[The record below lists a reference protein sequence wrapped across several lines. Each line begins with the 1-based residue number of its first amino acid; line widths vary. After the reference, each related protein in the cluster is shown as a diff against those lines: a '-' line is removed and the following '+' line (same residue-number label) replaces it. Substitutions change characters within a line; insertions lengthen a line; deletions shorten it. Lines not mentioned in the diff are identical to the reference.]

1 MNMKIGMS
9 ANQPL
14 INALHLMGRIW
25 SAPVFSER
33 KLDVEFGIY
42 QHFNYYDSKPV
53 KDGSSQTPY
62 RISEAA
68 SFGPGIMMRFPQT
81 GALTRLEQRVFLS
94 GILLGG
100 TKSDYYNV
108 IDSDYNMGSGF
119 SLKTKTHMEFRRF
132 GRFILKSDYYRI
144 FTWKGYEHKDLANT
158 DPLFLNAQGDK
169 GNAGLLVINPI
180 WEFDVKGSM
189 SINASSS
196 YFIRDTHYHSHPD
209 VHAST
214 FEFRVGL
221 TCHL

>member
-1 MNMKIGMS
+1 
-9 ANQPL
+9 
-14 INALHLMGRIW
+14 
-25 SAPVFSER
+25 
-33 KLDVEFGIY
+33 
-42 QHFNYYDSKPV
+42 
-53 KDGSSQTPY
+53 
-62 RISEAA
+62 
-68 SFGPGIMMRFPQT
+68 
-81 GALTRLEQRVFLS
+81 
-94 GILLGG
+94 
-100 TKSDYYNV
+100 
-108 IDSDYNMGSGF
+108 MGSGF

-214 FEFRVGL
+214 FEFRIGL